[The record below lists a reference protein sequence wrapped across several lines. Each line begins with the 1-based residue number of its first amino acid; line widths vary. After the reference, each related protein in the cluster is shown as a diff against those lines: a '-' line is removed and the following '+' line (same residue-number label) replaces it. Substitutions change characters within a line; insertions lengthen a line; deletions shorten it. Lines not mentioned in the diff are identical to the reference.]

1 MKIEIK
7 RYISLGVVVFLTWLA
22 IYYWPAATG
31 VLGAIVNAAQPLIF
45 GAIIAYVVN
54 ILMKKYESWY
64 FPKSRHPIVKKS
76 RAPVCMLLSFVTI
89 VAAVIFLIKLVVP
102 QLVACVQLLIQEIPP
117 QLDRLIEWLQQQEDL
132 WPALKGWLE
141 GVNFDWDSISKKMVS
156 YVQSGAIG
164 IMTGA
169 VNTATSIIGAIPDI
183 VFTLIFAMY
192 MLLGKGTLRRQFKR
206 LMKAYVKPALTEK
219 VYYVC
224 GVAHASFTSFIVG
237 QVTEALII
245 GALCTAGMMLLR
257 LPYAA
262 MTGAVVGFTALIP
275 IVGAYIG
282 TIVGAFM
289 IFTVNPMQAVVFVVF
304 LLILQQIEGNL
315 IYPHTV
321 GSSIGLPGIWV
332 LAAVTICGGLF
343 GVAGMLIGVPAAAT
357 LYRLLKADIRKRD
370 PQPEA
375 AKAE

>member
-7 RYISLGVVVFLTWLA
+7 RYAGLGIVIFLTWLA
-22 IYYWPAATG
+22 IYYWPSAVG
-31 VLGAIVNAAQPLIF
+31 VLGSIIGAAQPLIF

-54 ILMKKYESWY
+54 ILMKLYEKWY
-64 FPKSRHPIVKKS
+64 FPKSTKPIVKKT
-76 RAPVCMLLSFVTI
+76 RGPVCMLLAFVSI
-89 VAAVIFLIKLVVP
+89 VAAVILLLNLVVP
-102 QLVACVQLLIQEIPP
+102 QLFACIHLLVQEIPP
-117 QLDRLIEWLQQQEDL
+117 QIDRLIVWLKGQENL
-132 WPALKGWLE
+132 WPEVEAWL
-141 GVNFDWDSISKKMVS
+141 GGLNFDWDGMVKKMLTFVS
-156 YVQSGAIG
+156 SGATG

-169 VNTATSIIGAIPDI
+169 VSTATSLISMIPDI

-192 MLLGKGTLRRQFKR
+192 MLLGKHTLLRQAKR
-206 LMKAYVKPALTEK
+206 LLKTYVKPGIAGK
-219 VYYVC
+219 VQYVA
-224 GVAHASFTSFIVG
+224 GVAHTSFTNFIVG

-245 GALCTAGMMLLR
+245 GVLCTAGMMLLR

-289 IFTVNPMQAVVFVVF
+289 IFTVNPMQAIVFIIF
-304 LLILQQIEGNL
+304 LLVLQQIEGNL

-343 GVAGMLIGVPAAAT
+343 GIAGMLVGVPAAAT
-357 LYRLLKADIRKRD
+357 LYRLLQTDINRRD
-370 PQPEA
+370 PHP
-375 AKAE
+375 KPTAE

>member
-7 RYISLGVVVFLTWLA
+7 RYLGLGVVVFLTWLA
-22 IYYWPAATG
+22 IYYWPTATG
-31 VLGAIVNAAQPLIF
+31 ILGAIVDAAQPLIL

-64 FPKSRHPIVKKS
+64 FPKIHHPIVKKT
-76 RAPVCMLLSFVTI
+76 RTPICMLLSFVTI

-102 QLVACVQLLIQEIPP
+102 QLLACVQLLIQEIPP
-117 QLDRLIEWLQQQEDL
+117 QLDRLTEWLKDQENL

-141 GVNFDWDSISKKMVS
+141 GANFDWEKMLT
-156 YVQSGAIG
+156 YVQSGATG

-169 VNTATSIIGAIPDI
+169 VSTATSIIGAIPDI

-192 MLLGKGTLRRQFKR
+192 MLLGKGTLRRQFQR

-224 GVAHASFTSFIVG
+224 GVAHTSFTNFIVG

-289 IFTVNPMQAVVFVVF
+289 IFTVNPMQAIVFVVF

-343 GVAGMLIGVPAAAT
+343 GIAGMLIGVPAAAT
-357 LYRLLKADIRKRD
+357 LYRLLKADINRRD
-370 PQPEA
+370 PQP
-375 AKAE
+375 AKPE

>member
-7 RYISLGVVVFLTWLA
+7 RYAGFGIVIFLTWLA
-22 IYYWPAATG
+22 IYYWPSAVG
-31 VLGAIVNAAQPLIF
+31 VLGSIIGAAQPLIF

-54 ILMKKYESWY
+54 ILMKLYEKWY
-64 FPKSRHPIVKKS
+64 VPKSAKPIVKKT
-76 RAPVCMLLSFVTI
+76 RGPVCMLLAFVSI
-89 VAAVIFLIKLVVP
+89 VAAVILLLNLVVP
-102 QLVACVQLLIQEIPP
+102 QLFACIHLLVQEIPP
-117 QLDRLIEWLQQQEDL
+117 QIDRLIVWLKGQENL
-132 WPALKGWLE
+132 WPEVEAWL
-141 GVNFDWDSISKKMVS
+141 GGLNFDWDGMVKKMLTFVS
-156 YVQSGAIG
+156 SGATG

-169 VNTATSIIGAIPDI
+169 VSTATSLISMIPDI

-192 MLLGKGTLRRQFKR
+192 MLLGKHTLLRQAKR
-206 LMKAYVKPALTEK
+206 LLKTYVKPGIAGK
-219 VYYVC
+219 VQYVA
-224 GVAHASFTSFIVG
+224 GVAHTSFTNFIVG

-245 GALCTAGMMLLR
+245 GVLCTAGMMLLR

-289 IFTVNPMQAVVFVVF
+289 IFTVNPMQAIVFIIF
-304 LLILQQIEGNL
+304 LLVLQQIEGNL

-343 GVAGMLIGVPAAAT
+343 GIAGMLVGVPAAAT
-357 LYRLLKADIRKRD
+357 LYRLLQTDINRRD
-370 PQPEA
+370 PHP
-375 AKAE
+375 KPTAE